1 LDDREPELYQFGL
14 ARSFVGIINVI
25 FVEDEPDIRSIVE
38 MAMQLDNSICYKSFA
53 DGRSALAF
61 ASESRQHFDMA
72 LLNFRL
78 PYMTGIELHRQLRLI
93 PILSNI
99 VTTLITA
106 HVLEDDIA
114 IYKSTGIAG
123 YISKPFNPVTLAMQL
138 RAIYEENT
146 EPR

>member
-1 LDDREPELYQFGL
+1 
-14 ARSFVGIINVI
+14 VGIIDVI

-38 MAMQLDNSICYKSFA
+38 MAIQLDSGIRYKSFV
-53 DGRSALAF
+53 DGRSALRF
-61 ASESRQHFDMA
+61 ASENRQHFDMA

-78 PYMTGIELHRQLRLI
+78 PYMTGIELHKQLRLI
-93 PILSNI
+93 PTLSNI

-114 IYKSTGIAG
+114 TYKSTGIAG
-123 YISKPFNPVTLAMQL
+123 YISKPFDPVTLATQL
-138 RAIYEENT
+138 KAIYEDNT